1 MEALRIFVFLVFHVV
16 SKKHWK
22 SICIIIIWPGCI
34 WDFFSFNLKIK
45 KFVQREVGEF
55 SLSFPESHE
64 SLMT

>member
-1 MEALRIFVFLVFHVV
+1 M
-16 SKKHWK
+16 
-22 SICIIIIWPGCI
+22 G
-34 WDFFSFNLKIK
+34 FFSFNLKIK